1 MMRDIDVF
9 SYQDYREFLKDF
21 YNQRRKQD
29 RKFSIRFFA
38 RRAGLKSENYLKV
51 VMDGSRNLTSNNLPK
66 FVKGLGLNT
75 TQAEFFEA
83 LVRLNQAKDLMERQT
98 HLQKIVHLQKKK
110 NVLTLN
116 RDQLEFYSHWYNLII
131 FEMASQKNFNADPEH
146 ISRKLKGK
154 ITAKQAQES
163 LTLMLEKGI
172 LKKDTDGKLVP
183 VASQIA
189 SPADVPREQIKKLQE
204 VFLQQALEALHLQKE
219 GEREIR
225 SLTICLTEQQLPA
238 FKEKLKEFQR
248 ELNTTF
254 STGDG
259 GDVYQFNMQFFK
271 ITKGTCE

>member
-1 MMRDIDVF
+1 MRDIDVF